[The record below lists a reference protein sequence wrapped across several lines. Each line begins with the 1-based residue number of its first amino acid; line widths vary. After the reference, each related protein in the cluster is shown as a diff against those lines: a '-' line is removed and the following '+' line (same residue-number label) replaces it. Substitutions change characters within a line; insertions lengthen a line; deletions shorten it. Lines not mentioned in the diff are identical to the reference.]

1 MAAIAADLAAKKGLL
16 VFVAVG
22 NSGTGAWH
30 YLDTPSDGDSVIA
43 VAAVSSSGVVAD
55 FSSYGPSSDGQ
66 VKPDVASIGVAAIV
80 QTSAGGIGAGNG
92 TSFAC
97 PNMAGLA
104 TCLWQGFPEFNNM
117 KIRSALWQAGDSAN
131 NPNTRTGYGIPN
143 MKAAFVNLVH
153 DFSTANGTISN
164 CKATL
169 NWTSKDVSTM
179 SYEIERKVFGETNYT
194 KIADVPSQANVSI
207 LANHSYQ
214 RNDTLISVQ
223 AGTVSY
229 RIRQIVDSS
238 ASTFTAS
245 YIDTVNISLAA
256 SCIPTGVNPIN
267 PNAQK
272 VTIIPNP
279 AMNDFTLRVETIY
292 PVTQLGIFVLDMEA
306 RIVLRFERSKA
317 TGLADF
323 DLPIYRLA
331 RGKYVVAVY
340 NGSQLIASKELI
352 KL

>member
-1 MAAIAADLAAKKGLL
+1 
-16 VFVAVG
+16 
-22 NSGTGAWH
+22 
-30 YLDTPSDGDSVIA
+30 
-43 VAAVSSSGVVAD
+43 
-55 FSSYGPSSDGQ
+55 
-66 VKPDVASIGVAAIV
+66 
-80 QTSAGGIGAGNG
+80 
-92 TSFAC
+92 
-97 PNMAGLA
+97 
-104 TCLWQGFPEFNNM
+104 M

-153 DFSTANGTISN
+153 DFSTANGAISN

-169 NWTSKDVSTM
+169 NWTSKDISAM

-207 LANHSYQ
+207 LANHNYQ

-279 AMNDFTLRVETIY
+279 ALNDFTLRVETIY
-292 PVTQLGIFVLDMEA
+292 PVTQFGIFVLDMEG

-340 NGSQLIASKELI
+340 NRSQLIASKELI